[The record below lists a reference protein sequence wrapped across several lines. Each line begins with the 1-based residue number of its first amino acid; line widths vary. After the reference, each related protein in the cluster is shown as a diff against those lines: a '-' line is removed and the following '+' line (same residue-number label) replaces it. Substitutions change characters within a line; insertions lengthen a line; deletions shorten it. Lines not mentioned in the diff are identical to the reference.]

1 MRIFI
6 LLLLILSLL
15 VNFSFCLPL
24 GKIDEIFKN
33 WMVKY
38 NKHYKNNKEYLKR
51 FDIFQDNYNFIL
63 NHRNKND
70 ENIEMDLNEY
80 SDLTH
85 KEFAD
90 KFFEKLVPEPRSGP
104 INDIKATPF
113 KHNVNATIPKS
124 FDWRDHGAVGKV
136 KNQGSC
142 SSCWSFS
149 ALGALEGHYYIKYGE
164 LLDLSEQ
171 NLVDC
176 ATPFGP
182 KGCKTGWMHDAF
194 KYIISSGGVNLE
206 SQYPYTGKDEVC
218 KFNQS
223 EKEAKVSGYVMIPKF
238 DESALMEA
246 IALYGPVAVPIDT
259 STKEFQHLSGG
270 IYYSD
275 SCDPWNTI
283 HAVLAIGYG
292 TDENGV
298 DYFLMKNSWGKSWGT
313 NGFFKVKRG
322 VKGKCGIV
330 TAASYPIV
338 A

>member
-1 MRIFI
+1 MRIII
-6 LLLLILSLL
+6 LLLISSLL
-15 VNFSFCLPL
+15 VNISFAFPL
-24 GKIDEIFKN
+24 GNIDEIFNN
-33 WMVKY
+33 WMEKY
-38 NKHYKNNKEYLKR
+38 HKSYKDNQEYITR
-51 FDIFQDNYNFIL
+51 FQIFQDNYNYIL
-63 NHRNKND
+63 KHRNNND
-70 ENIEMDLNEY
+70 SNIELDLNEY

-90 KFFEKLVPEPRSGP
+90 KFFEKRVPEFRSAP
-104 INDIKATPF
+104 INDIKATPW
-113 KHNVNATIPKS
+113 KHNETAIIPKS
-124 FDWRDHGAVGKV
+124 FDWRDHGAVGIV

-142 SSCWSFS
+142 ASCWSFS
-149 ALGALEGHYYIKYGE
+149 ALGSLEGHYYIKYGE
-164 LLDLSEQ
+164 LLNLSEQ

-182 KGCKTGWMHDAF
+182 HGCKTGWMHDAF
-194 KYIISSGGVNLE
+194 KYIISSGGVNKE

-218 KFNQS
+218 KFNET
-223 EKEAKVSGYVMIPKF
+223 EKFAKISGFVMIPKF

-270 IYYSD
+270 VYYSD
-275 SCDPWNTI
+275 SCNPWNTI

-292 TDENGV
+292 TDENGT
-298 DYFLMKNSWGKSWGT
+298 DYFLMKNSWGPSWGT

-322 VKGKCGIV
+322 VNGKCGIV